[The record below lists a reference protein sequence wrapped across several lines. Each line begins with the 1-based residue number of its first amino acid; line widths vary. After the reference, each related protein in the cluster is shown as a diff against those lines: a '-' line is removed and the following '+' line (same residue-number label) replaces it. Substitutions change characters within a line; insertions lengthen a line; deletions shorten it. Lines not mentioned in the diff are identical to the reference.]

1 MDGDIA
7 IWLAVIGLV
16 VLLNVVP
23 ALMPPT
29 WLLLTYF
36 HLNHGLDV
44 VPLALVG
51 APAATLGRALLALLS
66 RRVGPRLL
74 PARWRGN
81 LESLAGLAGQFRTLS
96 IGLLV
101 AFVLGPIPS
110 EVLFVA
116 VGIAQAP
123 LGPVLAIF
131 LAGRLV
137 GYVFWISTAST
148 MTNSLADVLQP
159 RMGSASAVISQLL
172 AYGLLILAM
181 RIDWSPL
188 IRRLDRHP
196 PPPDHGVAPGSR
208 D

>member
-1 MDGDIA
+1 
-7 IWLAVIGLV
+7 LT

-51 APAATLGRALLALLS
+51 APAATAGRAMLALIS

-116 VGIAQAP
+116 VGIARAS
-123 LGPVLAIF
+123 LVPVLAIF
-131 LAGRLV
+131 LVGRLV
-137 GYVFWISTAST
+137 GYVVWISTATT
-148 MTNSLADVLQP
+148 MTHSLADVLQP
-159 RMGSASAVISQLL
+159 RMGSASAVISQLI

-181 RIDWSPL
+181 RIDWTPVLQQLGKHSAA
-188 IRRLDRHP
+188 
-196 PPPDHGVAPGSR
+196 PDPGQVRGSR

>member
-1 MDGDIA
+1 MDGDVT

-29 WLLLTYF
+29 WLLLAYF

-44 VPLALVG
+44 VPLALAG
-51 APAATLGRALLALLS
+51 APAATLGRAMLALLS
-66 RRVGPRLL
+66 QRAGPRLL

-81 LESLAGLAGQFRTLS
+81 LGRLADLAGQFRTLS

-101 AFVLGPIPS
+101 AFVLGPVPS

-116 VGIAQAP
+116 VGIARAP
-123 LGPVLAIF
+123 LAPVLAIF

-137 GYVFWISTAST
+137 GYMAWISAASA
-148 MTNSLADVLQP
+148 MSASLTDVLQP
-159 RMGSASAVISQLL
+159 RVGSASAIAGQIV
-172 AYGLLILAM
+172 AYGLLVVAM
-181 RIDWSPL
+181 RIDWNPL
-188 IRRLDRHP
+188 LQRLDRP
-196 PPPDHGVAPGSR
+196 GQRPD
-208 D
+208 

>member
-1 MDGDIA
+1 MDGNVT
-7 IWLAVIGLV
+7 IWLVVIGLV

-29 WLLLTYF
+29 WLLLSYF

-44 VPLALVG
+44 MPLALVG
-51 APAATLGRALLALLS
+51 APAATLGRAMLALLS
-66 RRVGPRLL
+66 RRAGPRLL

-81 LESLAGLAGQFRTLS
+81 LEHLVELAGEFRTVS

-116 VGIAQAP
+116 VGIARAP
-123 LGPVLAIF
+123 LAPVLAIF

-137 GYVFWISTAST
+137 GYMAWISAAST
-148 MTNSLADVLQP
+148 VSASLADLFQP
-159 RMGSASAVISQLL
+159 RIGSASAIAGQIV
-172 AYGLLILAM
+172 AYGLLVVAM
-181 RIDWSPL
+181 RIDWTPL
-188 IRRLDRHP
+188 LRRLERHASHDP
-196 PPPDHGVAPGSR
+196 ELTP
-208 D
+208 